1 MTNED
6 ASQVVVIG
14 SSAGGINALSRLVA
28 TLPADFPAPIVL
40 AQHLQPDR
48 PSHLA
53 EILERQSTLPV
64 RMVEDRAPLRA
75 GLIFVVPANQH
86 VELTATETRIR
97 TSGEEQPVPSIDL
110 LLTTAAK
117 AFKDGTIAVILTG
130 MGSDGAKGAA
140 EVKQVGGTVII
151 QNPRTAS
158 YP

>member
-1 MTNED
+1 VTNED

-86 VELTATETRIR
+86 VELTATEIRIR
-97 TSGEEQPVPSIDL
+97 TSGEEHPVPSIDL

>member
-1 MTNED
+1 VTNED

-86 VELTATETRIR
+86 VELTATEIRIR
-97 TSGEEQPVPSIDL
+97 TSGEEHPVPSIDL
-110 LLTTAAK
+110 LLT
-117 AFKDGTIAVILTG
+117 DGG
-130 MGSDGAKGAA
+130 
-140 EVKQVGGTVII
+140 
-151 QNPRTAS
+151 
-158 YP
+158 